1 VVAIILIGA
10 AAGLTLITRSP
21 TGSLSSSSS
30 STNAT
35 TSTYTNASVTQ
46 AASSSSTSS
55 TISNAFVSS
64 TISSSSSTSSSSS
77 SSSSL
82 SSQTSSETSTSSS
95 TTATTSQSTSSSNPN
110 VPITKAVATQ
120 FLYVPYNQYTYAI
133 TGGQFL
139 LALQGSSVVQN
150 YSVCSGCDLE
160 SITLDSQNNYIY
172 ALVSES
178 SGYNLVS
185 VNIAT
190 QSLVMSGSSPSL
202 GQNAFS
208 IAYAS
213 ITNRLYVLSLATQY
227 RTSAEMFIVDPASLQ
242 VTGTISGCCA
252 QVDNQE
258 YDPLLLYN
266 SVNHYIYTPYD
277 QVIDP
282 ITMSVLQNLTAPSG
296 CIIGC
301 AELDYNPASGD
312 TYYWAGDSS
321 GTGVYWQIAEIYDV
335 NPVTQNSRGY
345 IIESHA
351 EVEGI
356 AYDSKNGLVYASVF
370 GVGQRYS
377 NNLTTVD
384 TASGAITNV
393 NSNLPPGLLN
403 YNPSSNG
410 LYISAP
416 NIGDYSNW
424 GILYVQLS

>member
-21 TGSLSSSSS
+21 TGSLSSSAS

-35 TSTYTNASVTQ
+35 TSTYTNDSVTQ
-46 AASSSSTSS
+46 TASYSSTRS
-55 TISNAFVSS
+55 TISNASVSS
-64 TISSSSSTSSSSS
+64 TISSSSSTSSSS
-77 SSSSL
+77 
-82 SSQTSSETSTSSS
+82 T
-95 TTATTSQSTSSSNPN
+95 TTSQSTSSSNSN
-110 VPITKAVATQ
+110 IPITKAIATQ

-160 SITLDSQNNYIY
+160 SITLDTQNNYIY

-185 VNIAT
+185 VNIAA
-190 QSLVMSGSSPSL
+190 QSLVMSGPSPSL
-202 GQNAFS
+202 GQNPFS

-242 VTGTISGCCA
+242 VTGKISGCCA

-266 SVNHYIYTPYD
+266 SKNHYIYTPYD

-282 ITMSVLQNLTAPSG
+282 VTSNLLQNLTAPSG

-301 AELDYNPASGD
+301 AELDYNPVSGD
-312 TYYWAGDSS
+312 TFYWSGDSS
-321 GTGVYWQIAEIYDV
+321 GTGVYFQVAEIYDV
-335 NPVTQNSRGY
+335 NPITQNSRGY

-351 EVEGI
+351 DV
-356 AYDSKNGLVYASVF
+356 
-370 GVGQRYS
+370 
-377 NNLTTVD
+377 
-384 TASGAITNV
+384 
-393 NSNLPPGLLN
+393 
-403 YNPSSNG
+403 
-410 LYISAP
+410 
-416 NIGDYSNW
+416 
-424 GILYVQLS
+424 